1 MFGAGP
7 MMGTGMGMGRINRDH
22 VTGFVVGVGVAAT
35 GYYLYMKNKDKV
47 DDFLAGHG
55 IYVPKLDSEDLKEM
69 TLEELVLKKENIEDL
84 IAEKEM
90 ETVVTVEE

>member
-7 MMGTGMGMGRINRDH
+7 MAGPGYGSINRDH

-35 GYYLYMKNKDKV
+35 GYYVYMKNKDKV

-55 IYVPKLDSEDLKEM
+55 IHVPKGEVEDFKEM
-69 TLEELVLKKENIEDL
+69 TLEELVLRKENIEDL

-90 ETVVTVEE
+90 DTVVTVED